1 MCVYIYLRVEKDL
14 KRYAPAF
21 NMDKSN
27 GDTNDFSF
35 VYCVLLYHKHKSLQ
49 NMKSINY
56 LISVNF

>member
-1 MCVYIYLRVEKDL
+1 MCVYIFRSRKRSEKIFS
-14 KRYAPAF
+14 PAF

-35 VYCVLLYHKHKSLQ
+35 VYCVLLYHKHKFLQ